1 MCSMLRAPHRKLLS
15 DVSATSSLPQL
26 DTEPDPRLYF
36 TEIIEKLNEICEDK
50 EQRSKTETERDRE
63 KEIDGW

>member
-26 DTEPDPRLYF
+26 DIEPDPRLYF
-36 TEIIEKLNEICEDK
+36 TEIKRVKIKKIKNRESE
-50 EQRSKTETERDRE
+50 TETERDRE
-63 KEIDGW
+63 KEIEGG